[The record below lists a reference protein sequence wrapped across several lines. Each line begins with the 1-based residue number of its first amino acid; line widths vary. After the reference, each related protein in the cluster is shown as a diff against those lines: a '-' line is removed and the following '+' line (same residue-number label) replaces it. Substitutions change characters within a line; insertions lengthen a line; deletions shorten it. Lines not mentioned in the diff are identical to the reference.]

1 MKNII
6 ITFVAFILINTSL
19 IAQSSFPSYYE
30 QNKFNLASP
39 SVLKFGLYGYD
50 NPALL
55 SLQPSADLF
64 FAWSDRTGEW
74 NDLNNWGLFFAA
86 PSFGFAVVNNKY
98 SNGTVTD
105 YKISFGGGGDSFGI
119 GAGIG
124 WSSGDKDMFNRSTLF
139 TLGTYIRPVR
149 YVSFGLVGFLPTS
162 GLGESA
168 IDLGIRPLGNEIITL
183 FGDYVIKSNKH
194 PDDIEWSAGLILEP
208 LDGLRIT
215 GRYFDTDIFNLGVA
229 LSFGNAG
236 ITFRSDFDKDG
247 NHAFN
252 IYGIRA
258 GAYDRHPFKVFSKN
272 TEYVKMELKGPL
284 RYRRFMFFDYST
296 TLMELLNQIEAA
308 KNDEGISGIAIN
320 TSGMRVNREMIWELR
335 EQLKEFKSTG
345 KNIVV
350 YIDRADINVYHL
362 ASVADKIVLDPAG
375 GLYLKGFVLGRQYYK
390 GTLEKIG
397 IGYRAFRYFKYKSA
411 SETFANDK
419 MSEADREQYNDL
431 IEDIYSLARSNITE
445 GRRFSNSEYDDLID
459 NGLIFLPEE
468 ALTAGLVDTIARWSD
483 MKKIIKSLE
492 RENKRFVKPGSL
504 REFKLPADNYWS
516 RKPEIG
522 VIYAIGVCAMD
533 VGINA
538 RSLVK
543 YVRNAVDDNNVKAIV
558 LRVDSPGGDRLA
570 SDLIASALKEGKG
583 EKPIIVSQGFVAA
596 SGGYWLSM
604 YADTI
609 IAAPTTITGSIGV
622 IGSYFFNESLK
633 EEFGVST
640 DYVKMGQHADFGFG
654 MRLPLLGLSIP
665 DRDINSDEIMMV
677 ENLIQSLY
685 RKFVTKVSESRG
697 VSYENIEALAQGRVW
712 SGYDA
717 KQNGLIDMI
726 GGLST
731 AVKVAEERAGLIGEE
746 YELNEYPPRSWFN
759 FGNFVPGLLGIDK
772 EVEIEKDPVIED
784 LMFRLKHNGHPMPIL
799 PMSDMDMIFNEE
811 IDMY

>member
-1 MKNII
+1 MKKII
-6 ITFVAFILINTSL
+6 MAIVTSILISSSS

-64 FAWSDRTGEW
+64 FAWSDRTGSS

-105 YKISFGGGGDSFGI
+105 FKISLAGGGDSFGI

-124 WSSGDKDMFNRSTLF
+124 WSSGDKDIFNRSTLF
-139 TLGTYIRPVR
+139 TLGTYIRPVK

-162 GLGESA
+162 GLSEGA
-168 IDLGIRPLGNEIITL
+168 ADLGIRPLGNEIITI
-183 FGDYVIKSNKH
+183 FGDYVIKSNKN
-194 PDDIEWSAGLILEP
+194 PDDIKWSAGVILEP
-208 LDGLRIT
+208 IDGLRVT

-236 ITFRSDFDKDG
+236 FTFRTDFDKDG

-258 GAYDRHPFKVFSKN
+258 GAYDRHPFTAFSKN
-272 TEYVKMELKGPL
+272 AEYVKMELKGPL
-284 RYRRFMFFDYST
+284 KYRRFMFFDDAT

-308 KNDEGISGIAIN
+308 KNDESISGIAIN
-320 TSGMRVNREMIWELR
+320 TSAMRVNREMIWELR
-335 EQLKEFKSTG
+335 EKLKEFKSAG

-350 YIDRADINVYHL
+350 YIDRAEMNVYHL

-375 GLYLKGFVLGRQYYK
+375 SLFLKGFVLGRQYYK

-397 IGYRAFRYFKYKSA
+397 IGYRALKYFKYKTA
-411 SETFANDK
+411 SETFSDDK
-419 MSEADREQYNDL
+419 FSYADREQYTDL
-431 IEDIYSLARSNITE
+431 IDDIYNLARTDITE
-445 GRRFSNSEYDDLID
+445 GRRIKNSEYDDIID
-459 NGLIFLPEE
+459 SGYLLLPDE

-483 MKKIIKSLE
+483 MGDIIKSLE
-492 RENKRFVKPGSL
+492 GEKKKFVKPGSL
-504 REFKLPADNYWS
+504 REFKLPGDNYWGK
-516 RKPEIG
+516 KPEIA

-538 RSLVK
+538 RTLVK
-543 YVRNAVDDNNVKAIV
+543 YVQDAVDDNNVKAIV
-558 LRVDSPGGDRLA
+558 LRVDSPGGDGLA
-570 SDLIASALKEGKG
+570 SDLIASALKEGK
-583 EKPIIVSQGFVAA
+583 EKKPIIVSQGFVAA

-604 YADTI
+604 YANTI

-622 IGSYFFNESLK
+622 TGSYFFNKYFK

-640 DYVKMGQHADFGFG
+640 DFVKIGKHADLGFG
-654 MRLPLLGLSIP
+654 MRLPLLGFSIP
-665 DRDINSDEIMMV
+665 DRDLNSDEVIKV
-677 ENLIQSLY
+677 ENSIQSLY
-685 RKFVTKVSESRG
+685 HKFVTKVSESRG
-697 VSYENIEALAQGRVW
+697 LSYNNIESLAQGRVW
-712 SGYDA
+712 SGNDA

-731 AVKVAEERAGLIGEE
+731 AVKVAEERAGLRGEE
-746 YELNEYPPRSWFN
+746 YELTEYPPRSWFN
-759 FGNFVPGLLGIDK
+759 FGNFIPGILGLEK
-772 EVEIEKDPVIED
+772 EVEIEKDPIIED
-784 LMFRLKHNGHPMPIL
+784 LKFRLKHNGYPMLIL
-799 PMSDMDMIFNEE
+799 PMSDMNIIYNEDIE
-811 IDMY
+811 MY